1 MSSPS
6 RSDLGLHARGPSALF
21 WSVLA
26 IVSALA
32 LGQALGTRA
41 FSPSY
46 GLTAATLFG
55 LMLGSVGALRHLSGK
70 TRSDLLGVS
79 RRDVAFAA
87 SFSIVLSL
95 GFSALL

>member
-1 MSSPS
+1 MSSRS
-6 RSDLGLHARGPSALF
+6 RSDLGSHPRGSSALF

-26 IVSALA
+26 VVSALA
-32 LGQALGTRA
+32 LGQALGA
-41 FSPSY
+41 ALSLSY

-70 TRSDLLGVS
+70 TREDLLGVS

-95 GFSALL
+95 GFCALL